1 MPVRKP
7 VFVDTSGWIALLNQ
21 DDEYHLQASELLRRF
36 GKERRILLTTDWI
49 LAETGN
55 GLARTK
61 ARSQFVALAETF
73 LRSSQGRLLRIDDT
87 IWREALE
94 FYQQFGDK
102 LWGMVD
108 CASFVIM
115 RHEQLRDGALTADR
129 HFQQAGF
136 RRLLR

>member
-1 MPVRKP
+1 MAARKP

-21 DDEYHLQASELLRRF
+21 DDERHLQASELLRRF
-36 GKERRILLTTDWI
+36 GKEQRVLMTTDWI

-61 ARSQFVALAETF
+61 ARSQYVALAETF
-73 LRSSQGRLLRIDDT
+73 LQSAHGRLIKIDDGA
-87 IWREALE
+87 WRDALKL
-94 FYQQFGDK
+94 YKQFDDK
-102 LWGMVD
+102 TWGMVD

-115 RHEQLRDGALTADR
+115 RNHQLRDALTADQ